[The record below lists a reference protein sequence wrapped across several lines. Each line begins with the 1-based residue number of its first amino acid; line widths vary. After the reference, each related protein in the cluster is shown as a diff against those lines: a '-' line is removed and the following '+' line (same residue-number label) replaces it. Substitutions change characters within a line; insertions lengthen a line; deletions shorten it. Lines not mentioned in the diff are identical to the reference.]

1 MLRQLPQ
8 FLVTYLWPYALVP
21 PKESLEVEETARKKK
36 RYVMIYVYLYENN
49 SILTFNGRDITD
61 TLSYLEYYI
70 LQSTF
75 SSSLLHLIHS
85 IMLSQ
90 NKCNCI
96 ISVWKTR
103 ILNHKKV
110 SWLPIRP
117 TLQIN
122 KFQVLSLYTSPVAL
136 KYDP

>member
-1 MLRQLPQ
+1 
-8 FLVTYLWPYALVP
+8 
-21 PKESLEVEETARKKK
+21 
-36 RYVMIYVYLYENN
+36 MIYVYLYENN
-49 SILTFNGRDITD
+49 SILTFNGHDITD

-85 IMLSQ
+85 IMFSQ

-122 KFQVLSLYTSPVAL
+122 KFQALSLYN
-136 KYDP
+136 